1 MTILGGS
8 NISPGLVG
16 RYHGRH
22 EISRPIRGADGFG
35 KEGSDRGVCRRQG
48 GERDM
53 TDVARRPSLSDPSL
67 YINRELSWLGFNNR
81 VLEQARDERHPLL
94 ERVRFVAISE
104 TNLDEF
110 FMIRVA
116 GLQQQVASELPNPVP
131 DGMTPEEQLSRIHD
145 HTQSFFA
152 EQRSILGEELFP
164 ALEEAGIRVVPH
176 KKLKAAEKRS
186 LRERF
191 AREVL
196 PILTPLAIDPAH
208 PFPHISNLSLNL
220 LVVIEDEGRSEMAR
234 VKVPNTIDR
243 FIRLPEESPDGQ
255 GRPEVRLVKIEEIIA
270 ANLDELFPGKEV
282 VASYVFQ
289 VTRNADFV
297 IEEDEASDLLQAI
310 EDEIEGRWF
319 GQSVRL
325 VVTETMPEELR
336 EWLTR
341 NLKIVPGA
349 VYAVPEPIGLADIE
363 ELTHLDRPDLLYPP
377 LTPRVPPE
385 IRYARSITSA
395 VRQGD
400 ILLYHPFDSF
410 APIIEFVRAAAN
422 DPEVL
427 AIKQTL
433 YRVGSNSPIIEA
445 LSEARDEQTQV
456 AVLVELKARFDEE
469 PNITWA
475 RQLEA
480 RGVHVAYGIVGLK
493 THAKIC
499 LVVRREGSG
508 LRRYVHM
515 GTGNYNPSTARIY
528 TDFSYFTDDPT
539 IAEDVSDLFNYL
551 TGYSEQEEYHEL
563 LVAPLGMREGILRL
577 IEEQTGKA
585 RNEEPARITCKM
597 NSLTDPRIIEALYE
611 ASQAGVKIDL
621 VVRGICCLRPGLE
634 GISENIRVVS
644 LVGRFLEHARAFAFG
659 EGEGERIYLGSADLM
674 QRNLDRRVEQ
684 LFPLRELRHRDKLR
698 RLLELQ
704 LADTANAWE
713 LRSDGSFERLQ
724 PKEDEEP
731 LDSQALLVEEG
742 F

>member
-1 MTILGGS
+1 
-8 NISPGLVG
+8 V
-16 RYHGRH
+16 
-22 EISRPIRGADGFG
+22 
-35 KEGSDRGVCRRQG
+35 
-48 GERDM
+48 

-67 YINRELSWLGFNNR
+67 YINRELSWLAFNDR
-81 VLEQARDERHPLL
+81 VLAQARDERHPLL
-94 ERVRFVAISE
+94 ERVRFVSISE

-116 GLQQQVASELPNPVP
+116 GLQEQVASELPNPVP

-145 HTQSFFA
+145 HTEGFFV
-152 EQRSILGEELFP
+152 EQRRILGEEIFP
-164 ALEEAGIRVVPH
+164 ALEEEGIRVVSH
-176 KKLKAAEKRS
+176 KKLKAAEKRA

-220 LVVIEDEGRSEMAR
+220 LVVIDDGGHKVMAR
-234 VKVPNTIDR
+234 VKVPTTIDR
-243 FIRLPEESPDGQ
+243 FVRLPEESPDGK

-270 ANLDELFPGKEV
+270 ANLNELFPGKEV
-282 VASYVFQ
+282 AASYVFQ

-297 IEEDEASDLLQAI
+297 IEEDEAADLLQAI
-310 EDEIEGRWF
+310 EDELEGRWF

-325 VVTETMPEELR
+325 VVSDEMPEGLR
-336 EWLTR
+336 QWLAMHLR
-341 NLKIVPGA
+341 IDPNS
-349 VYAVPEPIGLADIE
+349 VYAVPEPIGLADLD

-377 LTPRVPPE
+377 LTPRIPSE
-385 IRYARSITSA
+385 IRTARSITQA
-395 VRQGD
+395 IRQGD

-410 APIIEFVRAAAN
+410 APVVELVRAAAS
-422 DPEVL
+422 DPNVL

-433 YRVGSNSPIIEA
+433 YRVGPNSPIVEA
-445 LSEARDEQTQV
+445 LSEARDEETQV

-475 RQLEA
+475 RRLES

-499 LVVRREGSG
+499 LVVRRESSGEGS

-515 GTGNYNPSTARIY
+515 GTGNYNPTSARIY
-528 TDFSYFTDDPT
+528 TDFSYFTDDQT
-539 IAEDVSDLFNYL
+539 IAEDCSDLFNYL
-551 TGYSEQEEYHEL
+551 TGYSEQEDYHEL
-563 LVAPLGMREGILRL
+563 LVAPLTLREGVLRL
-577 IEEQTGKA
+577 IEEQTERA
-585 RNEEPARITCKM
+585 RKGEPARITWKM
-597 NSLTDPRIIEALYE
+597 NSLTDPSIIESLYE
-611 ASQAGVKIDL
+611 ASRAGVRIDL
-621 VVRGICCLRPGLE
+621 IIRGICCLKPGLE

-644 LVGRFLEHARAFAFG
+644 LVGRFLEHARALAFG
-659 EGEGERIYLGSADLM
+659 EDESIYLGSADMM

-684 LFPLRELRHRDKLR
+684 LFPLREERHREKVR

-713 LRSDGSFERLQ
+713 LKPDGSFERLH
-724 PKEDEEP
+724 PRDGEEP
-731 LDSQALLVEEG
+731 LDSQAILLEEG

>member
-1 MTILGGS
+1 
-8 NISPGLVG
+8 
-16 RYHGRH
+16 
-22 EISRPIRGADGFG
+22 
-35 KEGSDRGVCRRQG
+35 
-48 GERDM
+48 M
-53 TDVARRPSLSDPSL
+53 TDVAARRPSLSDPSL
-67 YINRELSWLGFNNR
+67 YINRELSWLAFNDR
-81 VLEQARDERHPLL
+81 VLAQARDERHPLL
-94 ERVRFVAISE
+94 ERVRFVSISE

-131 DGMTPEEQLSRIHD
+131 DGMTPEEQLSRIQA
-145 HTQSFFA
+145 HTESFFA
-152 EQRSILGEELFP
+152 EQRRILGKELLP
-164 ALEEAGIRVVPH
+164 VLEEAGIRVVPH
-176 KKLKAAEKRS
+176 KKLRAAEKRS

-191 AREVL
+191 AREIL

-220 LVVIEDEGRSEMAR
+220 LVVIEDDGRNVIAR

-243 FIRLPEESPDGQ
+243 FMRLPEESPDGQ
-255 GRPEVRLVKIEEIIA
+255 GRPQVRLVRIEEVIA

-282 VASYVFQ
+282 AASYIFQ

-319 GQSVRL
+319 GHSVRL
-325 VVTETMPEELR
+325 VVTEAMPEGLHD
-336 EWLTR
+336 WLAG
-341 NLKIVPGA
+341 NLKIDSA
-349 VYAVPEPIGLADIE
+349 SVYAVPEPLGLADLE
-363 ELTHLDRPDLLYPP
+363 ELTHLDRGDLLYPP
-377 LTPRVPPE
+377 FTPRVPPE
-385 IRYARSITSA
+385 IRSARSITSA
-395 VRQGD
+395 IRQGD

-410 APIIEFVRAAAN
+410 TPVVEFVRAAAS
-422 DPEVL
+422 DPNVL

-433 YRVGSNSPIIEA
+433 YRVGSNSPIVEA

-475 RQLEA
+475 RRLES

-493 THAKIC
+493 THAKIS

-508 LRRYVHM
+508 EESLRRYVHM

-528 TDFSYFTDDPT
+528 TDFSYFTDDPRL
-539 IAEDVSDLFNYL
+539 AEDASDLFNHL

-563 LVAPLGMREGILRL
+563 LVAPQSMREGVLHL
-577 IEEQTGKA
+577 IEEQTERA
-585 RNEEPARITCKM
+585 RNGEPARITGKM
-597 NSLTDPRIIEALYE
+597 NSLTDPKIIESLYE
-611 ASQAGVKIDL
+611 ASQAGVKIEL
-621 VVRGICCLRPGLE
+621 IIRGICCLRPGLE

-644 LVGRFLEHARAFAFG
+644 LVGRFLEHARALVFG

-684 LFPLRELRHRDKLR
+684 LFPLREQRHRDKVR

-704 LADTANAWE
+704 LSDTANAWE
-713 LRSDGSFERLQ
+713 LRPDGSFEQLA
-724 PKEDEEP
+724 PKEGEEP
-731 LDSQALLVEEG
+731 LDSQALLLEEG

>member
-1 MTILGGS
+1 
-8 NISPGLVG
+8 
-16 RYHGRH
+16 
-22 EISRPIRGADGFG
+22 
-35 KEGSDRGVCRRQG
+35 
-48 GERDM
+48 M
-53 TDVARRPSLSDPSL
+53 TDVARKPSLSDPSL
-67 YINRELSWLGFNNR
+67 YINRELSWLGFNDR

-145 HTQSFFA
+145 HTEEFF
-152 EQRSILGEELFP
+152 EDRRRILNQELIP
-164 ALEEAGIRVVPH
+164 ALEEEGIRMVPH
-176 KKLKAAEKRS
+176 DEVGAAERRE

-191 AREVL
+191 VRDIL

-208 PFPHISNLSLNL
+208 PFPHISNLSLNV
-220 LVVIEDEGRSEMAR
+220 LVVIRDGGRRVMAR
-234 VKVPNTIDR
+234 IKVPTTIDR
-243 FIRLPEESPDGQ
+243 FMRLPDEDRRPGE
-255 GRPEVRLVKIEEIIA
+255 RPEIRFVRVEEVIS
-270 ANLDELFPGKEV
+270 ANLDELFPGKEI
-282 VASYVFQ
+282 VASYIFQ

-310 EDEIEGRWF
+310 EDELEGRWF

-325 VVTETMPEELR
+325 VVTSSMPEDLR
-336 EWLTR
+336 DWLTG
-341 NLKIVPGA
+341 NLKLDPSS
-349 VYAVPEPIGLADIE
+349 VYAVPEPIGLADLE

-377 LTPRVPPE
+377 LTPRIPSE
-385 IRYARSITSA
+385 IRSARSITSA
-395 VRQGD
+395 IRQGD

-410 APIIEFVRAAAN
+410 APVVEFVRAAAN
-422 DPEVL
+422 DPNVL

-433 YRVGSNSPIIEA
+433 YRVGSNSPIVEA

-475 RQLEA
+475 RRLES

-508 LRRYVHM
+508 LRRYVNM

-528 TDFSYFTDDPT
+528 TDFSYFTDDPSL
-539 IAEDVSDLFNYL
+539 AEDASDLFNYL
-551 TGYSEQEEYHEL
+551 TGYSEQEEYEQL
-563 LVAPLGMREGILRL
+563 LVAPQSMREGVLRL
-577 IEEQTGKA
+577 IEEQTAKA
-585 RNEEPARITCKM
+585 KNGEPARITGKM
-597 NSLTDPRIIEALYE
+597 NSLTDPRIIESLYE

-621 VVRGICCLRPGLE
+621 IIRGICCLRPGLE

-644 LVGRFLEHARAFAFG
+644 LVGRFLEHARALAFG

-684 LFPLRELRHRDKLR
+684 LFPLREQRHRDKVR

-704 LADTANAWE
+704 LDDTANAWE
-713 LRSDGSFERLQ
+713 LRPDGSYERLQ
-724 PKEDEEP
+724 PKGDEEP
-731 LDSQALLVEEG
+731 LDSQALLLEEG